1 MNSGKF
7 VVGREGTGKSKVLQE
22 VLADLKKASLV
33 KGFLVQFF
41 YRQSFCRKTLAD
53 LPLVHSCIIFLCCLD
68 GPSKNDK
75 DEVVR
80 LLTNLPPPPHP
91 C

>member
-1 MNSGKF
+1 MNSGKI
-7 VVGREGTGKSKVLQE
+7 VAGRDGKIEGPTRGPRGPKKGLRGQRLPGTVLLQTK
-22 VLADLKKASLV
+22 LLP
-33 KGFLVQFF
+33 
-41 YRQSFCRKTLAD
+41 KTLAD

-68 GPSKNDK
+68 GPSDNDK
-75 DEVVR
+75 DHVVG

>member
-1 MNSGKF
+1 MNSGKI
-7 VVGREGTGKSKVLQE
+7 VAGREGTGKLKVLQE
-22 VLADLKKASLV
+22 VLADLKKASWV

-41 YRQSFCRKTLAD
+41 YTQTFCRKTLAD
-53 LPLVHSCIIFLCCLD
+53 LRLVHSYIIFLCCLD
-68 GPSKNDK
+68 GPSDNDK
-75 DEVVR
+75 DHVVG